1 MAGYSRRDVAFEP
14 ELRKN
19 TVTREWVIIAKG
31 RGLRPS
37 DIARPAEEEAP
48 LPARDDTCP
57 FCPGNED
64 QTPPEVLSLGT
75 GGATNHR
82 EWRVR
87 VVPNKFAAL
96 RPDAPDVQREV
107 GVHSWRDGHGAHEVV
122 IESPAHDKDLWE
134 LDTGQIELVIEAY
147 RQRYLA
153 FESGESLHHVLI
165 FRNRGPDAG
174 TSLVHPHSQ
183 LIAAPIMSRQI
194 QIELQGS
201 AAYWE
206 YLGRCVF
213 CALADD
219 ETKGGE
225 RLVMASKHFA
235 VFTAYAGRY
244 PFETWIVP
252 KRHSIRFAAM
262 SEQEAGD
269 LAQVLRDTL
278 GRLAITLNRPS
289 YNFAIH
295 TAPAAEHNVRAYH
308 WHMEIYPRVT
318 TPGGFELGSDIY
330 INTVAPEE
338 AAACLRE
345 VKVPAAP
352 SVRS

>member
-1 MAGYSRRDVAFEP
+1 MAAYSRRDIDFQP

-31 RGLRPS
+31 RGRRPS
-37 DIARPAEEEAP
+37 DIARPAEGDDR
-48 LPARDDTCP
+48 LPAHDETCP

-64 QTPPEVLSLGT
+64 QTPPEVLSLGR
-75 GGATNHR
+75 GGSANHR
-82 EWRVR
+82 EWLVR

-96 RPDAPDVQREV
+96 RPDAPDIQREV

-122 IESPAHDKDLWE
+122 IESPVHNKDLWE
-134 LDTGQIELVIEAY
+134 LDVTQIELVIEAY
-147 RQRYLA
+147 RQRHLA

-165 FRNRGPDAG
+165 FRNRGAEAG
-174 TSLVHPHSQ
+174 TSLLHPHSQ
-183 LIAAPIMSRQI
+183 LIATPVISHQI

-213 CALADD
+213 CALAQ
-219 ETKGGE
+219 EEAKAGE
-225 RLVMASKHFA
+225 RLVIDSPHFV

-269 LAQVLRDTL
+269 LARVLKQTL
-278 GRLAITLNRPS
+278 GRLAVTLNRPS

-295 TAPAAEHNVRAYH
+295 TAPADEHNVHAYH

-318 TPGGFELGSDIY
+318 TAGGFELGSDIY

-338 AAACLRE
+338 AADCLRE
-345 VKVPAAP
+345 AQMPAEP
-352 SVRS
+352 RVRS